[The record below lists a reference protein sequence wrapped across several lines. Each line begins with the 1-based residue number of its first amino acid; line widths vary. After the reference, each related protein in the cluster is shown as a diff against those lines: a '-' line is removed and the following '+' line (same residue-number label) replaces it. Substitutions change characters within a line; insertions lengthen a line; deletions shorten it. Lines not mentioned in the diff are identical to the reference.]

1 MNKIHHL
8 STNRINRCLVVWDL
22 MDTLAEVKLPFIGG
36 NLDSNHC
43 KPTNIK
49 KVAKMITDFIWPTK
63 MMIDRANLGQLIS
76 VHQGCTDSSAS
87 TNAPDGGHAHSSV
100 LLYEGGWFGSHCDFG
115 FFSIPSSTCFWPW
128 CSSVAKAGPIERSCS
143 TRVATQSRTGPSN
156 MVTEDVPT
164 SLCAQIVTFFGSDSP
179 NGQPL
184 TAAVR
189 FKKQTNTLPVCRPH
203 RQLHFSHLDVP
214 ARKSTTYN
222 LGYLKRHHKN
232 ICIVNYIYSTYQ
244 ILTHYKQ
251 YVYLKSLIKL
261 YIYIMHQNKLCI
273 NGI

>member
-1 MNKIHHL
+1 MSLEVDCPPKKFCLQNHGEFNVLNAHPPKSAHLALIASAQMNKIHHL

-100 LLYEGGWFGSHCDFG
+100 LLYEGG
-115 FFSIPSSTCFWPW
+115 
-128 CSSVAKAGPIERSCS
+128 
-143 TRVATQSRTGPSN
+143 
-156 MVTEDVPT
+156 
-164 SLCAQIVTFFGSDSP
+164 
-179 NGQPL
+179 
-184 TAAVR
+184 
-189 FKKQTNTLPVCRPH
+189 
-203 RQLHFSHLDVP
+203 
-214 ARKSTTYN
+214 
-222 LGYLKRHHKN
+222 
-232 ICIVNYIYSTYQ
+232 
-244 ILTHYKQ
+244 
-251 YVYLKSLIKL
+251 
-261 YIYIMHQNKLCI
+261 
-273 NGI
+273 